1 MNTFQKRAAIIA
13 RLIPAASMA
22 LAMMFFSVVPVHAQT
37 TAAATP
43 TQPAPGS
50 KRGAGTGRT
59 TSSVVQAQ
67 DQVACLGQKDLLKIP
82 ELSSNGTGRLRATIT
97 VITEKDRM
105 TFRNPIGGQPG
116 MTEACWP
123 QWVRAF
129 RSPDALPPYPPLT
142 DLNELQVGPT
152 LRARVG
158 EFIELTFLNNVNPA
172 VFGASSDGTT
182 KVDAGDT
189 ENCDNTSAP
198 YPGNVKGPDGKFIS
212 DTFPNCFH
220 GSTTANLHFHGTH
233 TNPNTTGD
241 NVFLEILSSKRLVGT
256 SAIPVPDFTKF
267 FGDCEVK
274 LAPPGPVE
282 WPRKWSDLPP
292 NYTGNQTNPPPAG
305 SQKDLL
311 TQFDNLP
318 STPAANKLWPKNQAQ
333 LDLGN
338 WPQYYVGSYPYCF
351 KLPDYDAAM
360 AAPPADPM
368 AAMNHG
374 GGKGAVERDGS
385 AASNILSEAL
395 PTHPLRMGQAPGTH
409 WYHAHKHGST
419 SIDVNNGMSGA
430 FIIEG
435 KYDDEINEK
444 YKAYGPYF
452 TRKVPVMVINQFGVS
467 PNLKSPGGADRG
479 PDFSVNGRVNP
490 IVTMRPGEVQMW
502 RIVNSSS
509 RAGVHF
515 SPSTTI
521 NGAAATFQWRRIAQ
535 DGVQFNDYNY
545 LLAAH
550 QSSPF
555 LLAAGNRAD
564 LLVMAPTCPAPATT
578 CTASLQVQNEVDPDN
593 PSVVVNLLT
602 VKVAGTPYNPPMQ
615 FMDHAPSFPPF
626 LGDIADS
633 EVKGWQTISFETVAQ
648 VNPPTVPAI
657 HTINGKKFDG
667 EVGVSVLLNKVEEWK
682 ITNATIG
689 ISHPFHIHI
698 NPFQIV
704 EVFDPNVT
712 LPGVAASG
720 TITITA
726 GSPAVTGI
734 GTSFTKQL
742 AVGYTIATAG
752 SAGTIKSINSD
763 TSLTLTVNAARNGSG
778 AFQYM
783 PPKYVTTKAGILPGQ
798 CYLDPDA
805 DPLTWKPCTPVVPSS
820 KNQIWWDVFPIPSGI
835 NGTKADGTTIIIPG
849 YFRMRSRFVDY
860 PGYYVIHCH
869 ILAHEDRGMMTV
881 VEVTPLL
888 PPFSHH

>member
-1 MNTFQKRAAIIA
+1 MIMFENQRRVISAAVLSA
-13 RLIPAASMA
+13 ALLLPVIPA
-22 LAMMFFSVVPVHAQT
+22 HAQGT
-37 TAAATP
+37 G
-43 TQPAPGS
+43 PGS
-50 KRGAGTGRT
+50 GSGKSKGPGKA
-59 TSSVVQAQ
+59 TSSIVQSQ
-67 DQVACLGQKDLLKIP
+67 EQVACLGQKDLLLIP
-82 ELSSNGTGRLRATIT
+82 ELSSNGTGRLRARIT
-97 VITEKDRM
+97 VTSERDRM
-105 TFRNPIGGQPG
+105 TFRNPISGQPG
-116 MTEACWP
+116 MAEACWP

-129 RSPDALPPYPPLT
+129 RSPDAIPPYPPPG

-158 EFIELTFLNNVNPA
+158 DFIELTFLNNINPA

-182 KVDAGDT
+182 KTDVGDT
-189 ENCDNTSAP
+189 GNCDNTSAP
-198 YPGNVKGPDGKFIS
+198 YPGNVVDSKGKLIS
-212 DTFPNCFH
+212 DSFPNCFH

-241 NVFLEILSSKRLVGT
+241 NVFLEILSSKRLVGGPDVPT
-256 SAIPVPDFTKF
+256 PDFTKF

-274 LAPPGPVE
+274 LAPPAPIE
-282 WPRKWSDLPP
+282 WPRQWTDLPP
-292 NYTGNQTNPPPAG
+292 SYTGIQSTPPPTG
-305 SQKDLL
+305 SQKALL
-311 TQFDNLP
+311 MAFDNLP

-333 LDLGN
+333 LDLHN

-360 AAPPADPM
+360 AAPPDPM
-368 AAMNHG
+368 AGMNHG
-374 GGKGAVERDGS
+374 GSVERDGS
-385 AASNILSEAL
+385 AASNTLSEAL
-395 PTHPLRMGQAPGTH
+395 PTHPLKMGQSPGTH

-419 SIDVNNGMSGA
+419 AIDVNNGMSGA

-509 RAGVHF
+509 RAGVNF
-515 SPSTTI
+515 SPATTI
-521 NGAAATFQWRRIAQ
+521 NGKPATFQWRRIAQ

-545 LLAAH
+545 QLAGH
-550 QSSPF
+550 QSSSF

-578 CTASLQVQNEVDPDN
+578 CTAPLQVQNEVDPDN
-593 PSVVVNLLT
+593 PSVVVSMLT
-602 VKVAGTPYNPPMQ
+602 VKVAGTPYSPPMP

-626 LGDIADS
+626 LADIDDS
-633 EVKGWQTISFETVAQ
+633 EVKGWQTIEFETVAQ
-648 VNPPTVPAI
+648 AFPPKVPVFQPAI
-657 HTINGKKFDG
+657 HTINGQKFDG

-682 ITNATIG
+682 ITNKTIG

-698 NPFQIV
+698 NPFQIT

-712 LPGVAASG
+712 LPSASG
-720 TITITA
+720 TGTIAFTSGTA
-726 GSPAVTGI
+726 TVTGT
-734 GTSFTKQL
+734 GTAFTTQL
-742 AVGYTIATAG
+742 AAGYPITVAG
-752 SAGTIKSINSD
+752 GVVGTIKSIESN
-763 TSLTLTVNAARNGSG
+763 TSLTLSANAPASGSG
-778 AFQYM
+778 AFTYVA
-783 PPKYVTTKAGILPGQ
+783 PKYVTTQAALLQPTLQ
-798 CYLDPDA
+798 CYLNPDA
-805 DPLTWKPCTPVVPSS
+805 DPSTWKPCNPSVVPSS

-835 NGTKADGTTIIIPG
+835 NGTKADGKTVIIIPG
-849 YFRMRSRFVDY
+849 YFKMRSRFVDY
-860 PGYYVIHCH
+860 PGYFVIHCH

>member
-1 MNTFQKRAAIIA
+1 MFENQR
-13 RLIPAASMA
+13 RLIPAAVLSA
-22 LAMMFFSVVPVHAQT
+22 AMMLLPLIAVHAQ
-37 TAAATP
+37 
-43 TQPAPGS
+43 
-50 KRGAGTGRT
+50 GTGPGNGTGGGTGSGRPKGT
-59 TSSVVQAQ
+59 GKATSSVVQSQ
-67 DQVACLGQKDLLKIP
+67 EQVACLGQGSLLKIP
-82 ELSSNGTGRLRATIT
+82 EISSNGTGRLRGRIT
-97 VITEKDRM
+97 VVSEKDRM
-105 TFRNPIGGQPG
+105 TFRNPISGQPG

-129 RSPDALPPYPPLT
+129 RSPDADPPYPSLT

-158 EFIELTFLNNVNPA
+158 DFIELTFLNNINPA

-182 KVDAGDT
+182 KTDVGDT
-189 ENCDNTSAP
+189 GNCDNTSAP
-198 YPGNVKGPDGKFIS
+198 YPGNIKGPDGKLIS
-212 DTFPNCFH
+212 DSFPNCFH

-241 NVFLEILSSKRLVGT
+241 NVFLEILSSKRLVGGPDVPT
-256 SAIPVPDFTKF
+256 PDFTKF

-274 LAPPGPVE
+274 LAPNAPIE
-282 WPRKWSDLPP
+282 WPRQWTDLPP
-292 NYTGNQTNPPPAG
+292 SYTGIQATPPPAG
-305 SQKDLL
+305 SQKALL
-311 TQFDNLP
+311 MAFDSLP

-333 LDLGN
+333 LDLHN

-360 AAPPADPM
+360 AAPPDPM
-368 AAMNHG
+368 AGMNHG
-374 GGKGAVERDGS
+374 GAVERDGS
-385 AASNILSEAL
+385 AASNSLSEAL
-395 PTHPLRMGQAPGTH
+395 PTHPLKMGQSPGTH

-419 SIDVNNGMSGA
+419 AIDVNNGMSGA

-509 RAGVHF
+509 RAGVRF

-521 NGAAATFQWRRIAQ
+521 NGKPVTFQWRRIAQ

-545 LLAAH
+545 QLPGH
-550 QSSPF
+550 QNSSF

-564 LLVMAPTCPAPATT
+564 LLVMAPACPAPATT
-578 CTASLQVQNEVDPDN
+578 CTAPLQVQNEVDPDN

-602 VKVAGTPYNPPMQ
+602 VKVAGTPYSPPMP

-626 LGDIADS
+626 LNDITDD

-648 VNPPTVPAI
+648 VAPPAQPAI

-698 NPFQIV
+698 NPFQIT

-712 LPGVAASG
+712 LPSANGTG
-720 TITITA
+720 TIAITSGSATVTGTGTTFTTQLVAGYTITA
-726 GSPAVTGI
+726 GGVT
-734 GTSFTKQL
+734 
-742 AVGYTIATAG
+742 
-752 SAGTIKSINSD
+752 GTIKSIESN
-763 TSLTLTVNAARNGSG
+763 TSLTLSANAAASGSG
-778 AFQYM
+778 AFTYVA
-783 PPKYVTTKAGILPGQ
+783 PKYVTTQAALLQPTLQ
-798 CYLDPDA
+798 CYLNPD
-805 DPLTWKPCTPVVPSS
+805 DSSTWKPCNPAVVPSS

-849 YFRMRSRFVDY
+849 YFKMRSRFVDY
-860 PGYYVIHCH
+860 PGYFVIHCH

>member
-1 MNTFQKRAAIIA
+1 MIMFENQRRVISAAVLSGA
-13 RLIPAASMA
+13 LLLPVIPA
-22 LAMMFFSVVPVHAQT
+22 HGQ
-37 TAAATP
+37 
-43 TQPAPGS
+43 
-50 KRGAGTGRT
+50 GTGPGTGSGKPRGT
-59 TSSVVQAQ
+59 GNATSSIVQLQ
-67 DQVACLGQKDLLKIP
+67 EQVACLGQKDLLLIP
-82 ELSSNGTGRLRATIT
+82 EISSNGTGRLRARIT
-97 VITEKDRM
+97 VTTERDRM
-105 TFRNPIGGQPG
+105 TFRNPISGQPG

-129 RSPDALPPYPPLT
+129 RSPDAIPPYPPLG

-158 EFIELTFLNNVNPA
+158 DFIELTFLNNVNPA
-172 VFGASSDGTT
+172 VFGASSDGKT
-182 KVDAGDT
+182 KVDEGDT
-189 ENCDNTSAP
+189 GNCDNTSAP

-256 SAIPVPDFTKF
+256 PDVAPPDFTKF

-292 NYTGNQTNPPPAG
+292 SWTGITTNPPTPG

-311 TQFDNLP
+311 MKFDNLP

-333 LDLGN
+333 LDVGN
-338 WPQYYVGSYPYCF
+338 WPQYYLGSYPYCF
-351 KLPDYDAAM
+351 KLPDYDAAT
-360 AAPPADPM
+360 AAPPVDPM

-374 GGKGAVERDGS
+374 GAVERDGS
-385 AASNILSEAL
+385 AASNMLSEAL

-419 SIDVNNGMSGA
+419 AIDVSNGMSGA

-479 PDFSVNGRVNP
+479 PDFAVNGRVNP

-509 RAGVHF
+509 RGGVRF
-515 SPSTTI
+515 SPSTVI
-521 NGAAATFQWRRIAQ
+521 NGAPATFQWRRIAQ

-545 LLAAH
+545 QLPGH
-550 QSSPF
+550 QNSSF

-564 LLVMAPTCPAPATT
+564 LLVKAPSCPSPLTT
-578 CTASLQVQNEVDPDN
+578 CTASLQVQNEVDPEN

-602 VKVAGTPYNPPMQ
+602 VKVAGTPYNPPMP

-626 LGDIADS
+626 LGDIEDS
-633 EVKGWQTISFETVAQ
+633 EVKGWQTIDFATVAQ
-648 VNPPTVPAI
+648 VNPPTVPAL

-682 ITNATIG
+682 ITNATLLIA
-689 ISHPFHIHI
+689 HPFHIHI
-698 NPFQIV
+698 NPFQVV

-712 LPGVAASG
+712 LPGVTGTGTG
-720 TITITA
+720 TIAINF
-726 GSPAVTGI
+726 GSKTVTGT
-734 GTSFTKQL
+734 GTAFTKQL
-742 AVGYTIATAG
+742 AARYLIATANG
-752 SAGTIKSINSD
+752 GTGTIKSIESD
-763 TSLTLTVNAARNGSG
+763 TSLTLTENALQNGSG
-778 AFQYM
+778 AYTYVA
-783 PPKYVTTKAGILPGQ
+783 PKYVTTQAGMLPGQ
-798 CYLDPDA
+798 CFLDPNG
-805 DPLTWKPCTPVVPSS
+805 DPESWKPCNPSVVPSS
-820 KNQIWWDVFPIPSGI
+820 KNQIWWDVFPIPSGLAA
-835 NGTKADGTTIIIPG
+835 NKSDGKGGTIPIIIPG
-849 YFRMRSRFVDY
+849 YFKMRSRFVDY

>member
-1 MNTFQKRAAIIA
+1 MMNMFENQKR
-13 RLIPAASMA
+13 RIPAAVLSGA
-22 LAMMFFSVVPVHAQT
+22 LMLLPAIAVHAQGNG
-37 TAAATP
+37 
-43 TQPAPGS
+43 PGTGGG
-50 KRGAGTGRT
+50 KGTGRT
-59 TSSVVQAQ
+59 TSSVVQSQEQVPCLAQ
-67 DQVACLGQKDLLKIP
+67 GALLKIP
-82 ELSSNGTGRLRATIT
+82 ELSSKGTGRLRATIT
-97 VITEKDRM
+97 VTSEKDRM

-116 MTEACWP
+116 MTEACWG

-129 RSPDALPPYPPLT
+129 RSPDADPPYPPLT
-142 DLNELQVGPT
+142 DLNELQFGPT

-158 EFIELTFLNNVNPA
+158 DFIELTFLNNINPT
-172 VFGASSDGTT
+172 VFGASSDGKTV
-182 KVDAGDT
+182 VDVGDT
-189 ENCDNTSAP
+189 GNCDNTSAP
-198 YPGNVKGPDGKFIS
+198 YPGNVVDSKGKLLS
-212 DTFPNCFH
+212 DSFPNCFH

-241 NVFLEILSSKRLVGT
+241 NVFLEILSSKRLVGAPPMT
-256 SAIPVPDFTKF
+256 PPDFTKF

-282 WPRKWSDLPP
+282 WPRHWTDLPP
-292 NYTGNQTNPPPAG
+292 SYTGIQTTPPPAG
-305 SQKDLL
+305 SQKALL
-311 TQFDNLP
+311 TMFDNLP

-333 LDLGN
+333 LDLQN
-338 WPQYYVGSYPYCF
+338 WPQYYVGAYPYCF

-368 AAMNHG
+368 ASMNHG
-374 GGKGAVERDGS
+374 AGAIERDGS
-385 AASNILSEAL
+385 AASNMLSEAL
-395 PTHPLRMGQAPGTH
+395 PTHPLKMGQAPGTH

-419 SIDVNNGMSGA
+419 AIDVSNGMSGA

-435 KYDDEINEK
+435 KYDDEINAS
-444 YKAYGPYF
+444 YKAYGPDF

-479 PDFSVNGRVNP
+479 PDFAVNGRVNP

-509 RAGVHF
+509 RAGVLF

-521 NGAAATFQWRRIAQ
+521 NGKPATFQWRRIAQ

-545 LLAAH
+545 QLAGH
-550 QSSPF
+550 QNSPF

-578 CTASLQVQNEVDPDN
+578 CTAALRVQNEVDTDN
-593 PSVVVNLLT
+593 PSLVVSLLT
-602 VKVAGTPYNPPMQ
+602 VKVDGTPYNPPMP
-615 FMDHAPSFPPF
+615 FMAHAPSFPAF
-626 LGDIADS
+626 LNDIADS
-633 EVKGWQTISFETVAQ
+633 EVKGWQTIDFATVAQ
-648 VNPPTVPAI
+648 VAPPAQPAI
-657 HTINGKKFDG
+657 HTINGQKFDG
-667 EVGVSVLLNKVEEWK
+667 EVGVSVLLNRVEEWK

-689 ISHPFHIHI
+689 IAHPFHIHI

-712 LPGVAASG
+712 LPSVTGTG
-720 TITITA
+720 TITETI
-726 GSPAVTGI
+726 GSKTVTGV
-734 GTSFTKQL
+734 GTSFTTQL
-742 AVGYTIATAG
+742 AVGNTIAVAG
-752 SAGTIKSINSD
+752 GGPGTIASIESP
-763 TSLTLTVNAARNGSG
+763 TSLTLSLSAVQNGSG
-778 AFQYM
+778 AFTYAI
-783 PPKYVTTKAGILPGQ
+783 PKYVTTAGALQPGQ

-805 DPLTWKPCTPVVPSS
+805 DPLTWKPCSPSVVPSS

-835 NGTKADGTTIIIPG
+835 NGVKKDKTTVIIPG
-849 YFRMRSRFVDY
+849 YFKMRSRFVDY

>member
-1 MNTFQKRAAIIA
+1 MIMFKNQRRVISAAVLSGA
-13 RLIPAASMA
+13 LLLPVIPA
-22 LAMMFFSVVPVHAQT
+22 HAQ
-37 TAAATP
+37 
-43 TQPAPGS
+43 
-50 KRGAGTGRT
+50 GTGPGT
-59 TSSVVQAQ
+59 GSGKPKGTGKATSSIVQLQ
-67 DQVACLGQKDLLKIP
+67 EQVACLGQKDLLLIP
-82 ELSSNGTGRLRATIT
+82 ELSSNGTGRLRARIT
-97 VITEKDRM
+97 VTSERDRM

-129 RSPDALPPYPPLT
+129 RSPDANPPYPPLG

-158 EFIELTFLNNVNPA
+158 DFIELTFLNNVNPA
-172 VFGASSDGTT
+172 VFGASSDGPT
-182 KVDAGDT
+182 KVDAGDIGD
-189 ENCDNTSAP
+189 CDNTSAP

-256 SAIPVPDFTKF
+256 PDIAPPDFTKF

-282 WPRKWSDLPP
+282 WPRKWTDLPP
-292 NYTGNQTNPPPAG
+292 SYTGIQTTPPPAG
-305 SQKDLL
+305 SQKALL
-311 TQFDNLP
+311 TMFDNLP

-333 LDLGN
+333 LDVGN
-338 WPQYYVGSYPYCF
+338 WPQYYLGSYPYCF

-374 GGKGAVERDGS
+374 GAVERDGS

-419 SIDVNNGMSGA
+419 AIDVSNGMSGA

-479 PDFSVNGRVNP
+479 PDFAVNGRVNP

-509 RAGVHF
+509 RGGVRF
-515 SPSTTI
+515 SPSTVI
-521 NGAAATFQWRRIAQ
+521 NGAPATFQWRRIAQ

-545 LLAAH
+545 QLAGH
-550 QSSPF
+550 QSSSF

-564 LLVMAPTCPAPATT
+564 LLVKAPSCPSPLTT
-578 CTASLQVQNEVDPDN
+578 CTASLQVQNEVDPEN

-602 VKVAGTPYNPPMQ
+602 VKVAGTPYNPPMP

-626 LGDIADS
+626 LADIADS
-633 EVKGWQTISFETVAQ
+633 EVKGWQTIDFATVAQ
-648 VNPPTVPAI
+648 VNPPAQPAI
-657 HTINGKKFDG
+657 HTINGEKFDG

-682 ITNATIG
+682 ITNATLLIA
-689 ISHPFHIHI
+689 HPFHIHI
-698 NPFQIV
+698 NPFQVV

-712 LPGVAASG
+712 LPGVTGNGTG
-720 TITITA
+720 TIAINF
-726 GSPAVTGI
+726 GSKTVTGT
-734 GTSFTKQL
+734 GTAFTRQL
-742 AVGYTIATAG
+742 AGRYLIATATG
-752 SAGTIKSINSD
+752 ATGTIKSIESD
-763 TSLTLTVNAARNGSG
+763 TSLTLTENALQSGSG
-778 AFQYM
+778 AYTYVA
-783 PPKYVTTKAGILPGQ
+783 PKYVTTQTGILPGQ
-798 CYLDPDA
+798 CYLDPNG
-805 DPLTWKPCTPVVPSS
+805 DPESWKPCNPSVVPSS
-820 KNQIWWDVFPIPSGI
+820 KNQIWWDVFPIPSGLAA
-835 NGTKADGTTIIIPG
+835 NKSDGKGGTTPIIIPG
-849 YFRMRSRFVDY
+849 YFKMRSRFVDY

>member
-1 MNTFQKRAAIIA
+1 MIMFENQRRVISAAVLSGA
-13 RLIPAASMA
+13 LLLPVIPA
-22 LAMMFFSVVPVHAQT
+22 HAQ
-37 TAAATP
+37 
-43 TQPAPGS
+43 
-50 KRGAGTGRT
+50 GTGPGTGSGKPRGT
-59 TSSVVQAQ
+59 GKATSSIVQLQ
-67 DQVACLGQKDLLKIP
+67 EQVACLGQKDLLLIP
-82 ELSSNGTGRLRATIT
+82 EISSNGTGRLRARIT
-97 VITEKDRM
+97 VTTERDRM
-105 TFRNPIGGQPG
+105 TFRNPISGQPG

-129 RSPDALPPYPPLT
+129 RSPDAIPPYPPLG

-158 EFIELTFLNNVNPA
+158 DFIELTFLNNVNPA
-172 VFGASSDGTT
+172 VFGASSDGKT
-182 KVDAGDT
+182 KVDEGDT
-189 ENCDNTSAP
+189 GNCDNTSAP

-256 SAIPVPDFTKF
+256 PDVAPPDFTKF

-292 NYTGNQTNPPPAG
+292 SWTGITTNPPTPG

-311 TQFDNLP
+311 MKFDNLP

-333 LDLGN
+333 LDVGN
-338 WPQYYVGSYPYCF
+338 WPQYYLGSYPYCF

-360 AAPPADPM
+360 AAPPVDPM

-374 GGKGAVERDGS
+374 GAVERDGS
-385 AASNILSEAL
+385 AASNMLSEAL

-419 SIDVNNGMSGA
+419 AIDVSNGMSGA

-435 KYDDEINEK
+435 KYDDEINET

-479 PDFSVNGRVNP
+479 PDFAVNGRVNP

-509 RAGVHF
+509 RGGVRF
-515 SPSTTI
+515 SPSTVV
-521 NGAAATFQWRRIAQ
+521 NGAPATFQWRRIAQ

-545 LLAAH
+545 QLAGH
-550 QSSPF
+550 QNSSF

-564 LLVMAPTCPAPATT
+564 LLVKAPSCPSPLTT
-578 CTASLQVQNEVDPDN
+578 CTASLQVQNEVDPEN

-602 VKVAGTPYNPPMQ
+602 VKVAGTPYNPPMP
-615 FMDHAPSFPPF
+615 FMDHAPSFPAF
-626 LGDIADS
+626 LGDIEDS
-633 EVKGWQTISFETVAQ
+633 EVKGWQTIDFATVAQ

-682 ITNATIG
+682 ITNATLLIA
-689 ISHPFHIHI
+689 HPFHIHI
-698 NPFQIV
+698 NPFQVV

-712 LPGVAASG
+712 LPGVTGTGTG
-720 TITITA
+720 TIAINF
-726 GSPAVTGI
+726 GSKTVTGT
-734 GTSFTKQL
+734 GTAFTKQL
-742 AVGYTIATAG
+742 AARYLIATANG
-752 SAGTIKSINSD
+752 GTGTIKSIESD
-763 TSLTLTVNAARNGSG
+763 TSLTLTENALQNGSG
-778 AFQYM
+778 AYTYVA
-783 PPKYVTTKAGILPGQ
+783 PKYVTTQAGMLPGQ
-798 CYLDPDA
+798 CFLDPNG
-805 DPLTWKPCTPVVPSS
+805 DPESWKPCNPSVVPSS
-820 KNQIWWDVFPIPSGI
+820 KNQIWWDVFPIPSGLAA
-835 NGTKADGTTIIIPG
+835 NKSDGKGGTIPIIIPG
-849 YFRMRSRFVDY
+849 YFKMRSRFVDY

>member
-1 MNTFQKRAAIIA
+1 MFENQR
-13 RLIPAASMA
+13 RLIPAAVLSG
-22 LAMMFFSVVPVHAQT
+22 AMMLLPLIPAHAQ
-37 TAAATP
+37 
-43 TQPAPGS
+43 
-50 KRGAGTGRT
+50 GTGPGT
-59 TSSVVQAQ
+59 GGGTGSGKPKASGKATSSIVQSQEQVPCLAQ
-67 DQVACLGQKDLLKIP
+67 GALLKIP
-82 ELSSNGTGRLRATIT
+82 ELSSKGTGRLRATIT
-97 VITEKDRM
+97 VTSEKDRM
-105 TFRNPIGGQPG
+105 TFRNPISGQPG
-116 MTEACWP
+116 MTEACWG

-129 RSPDALPPYPPLT
+129 RSPDADPPYPPLA

-158 EFIELTFLNNVNPA
+158 DFIELTFLNNINPA

-182 KVDAGDT
+182 KVDVGDT
-189 ENCDNTSAP
+189 GNCDNTSAP
-198 YPGNVKGPDGKFIS
+198 YPGNVVDSKGKLLS
-212 DTFPNCFH
+212 DSFPNCFH

-241 NVFLEILSSKRLVGT
+241 NVFLEILSSKRLVGAPPMAT
-256 SAIPVPDFTKF
+256 PDFTKF

-282 WPRKWSDLPP
+282 WPRHWTDLPP
-292 NYTGNQTNPPPAG
+292 SYTGIQTTPPPAG
-305 SQKDLL
+305 SQKALL
-311 TQFDNLP
+311 TMFDNLP

-333 LDLGN
+333 LDIGN

-374 GGKGAVERDGS
+374 GAGAIERDGS
-385 AASNILSEAL
+385 AASNMLSEAL
-395 PTHPLRMGQAPGTH
+395 PTHPLIMGQAPGTH

-419 SIDVNNGMSGA
+419 AIDVSNGMSGA

-435 KYDDEINEK
+435 KYDDEINAA
-444 YKAYGPYF
+444 YKAYGPDF

-479 PDFSVNGRVNP
+479 PDFAVNGRVNP

-509 RAGVHF
+509 RAGVNF
-515 SPSTTI
+515 SPATTI
-521 NGAAATFQWRRIAQ
+521 NGTPATFQWRRIAQ

-545 LLAAH
+545 QLAGH
-550 QSSPF
+550 QNSSF

-564 LLVMAPTCPAPATT
+564 LLVMAPTCPPPATT
-578 CTASLQVQNEVDPDN
+578 CTAAVQAVNEVDPGN
-593 PSVVVNLLT
+593 PSVVVNVLT
-602 VKVAGTPYNPPMQ
+602 VKVAGTPYNPPMP
-615 FMDHAPSFPPF
+615 FMAHAPSFPPF
-626 LGDIADS
+626 LADIADS
-633 EVKGWQTISFETVAQ
+633 EVKGWQTIDFATVAQ
-648 VNPPTVPAI
+648 VAPPAQPAI

-689 ISHPFHIHI
+689 IAHPFHIHI
-698 NPFQIV
+698 NPFQVV
-704 EVFDPNVT
+704 EVFDPNVK
-712 LPGVAASG
+712 LPNG
-720 TITITA
+720 T
-726 GSPAVTGI
+726 PA
-734 GTSFTKQL
+734 
-742 AVGYTIATAG
+742 
-752 SAGTIKSINSD
+752 
-763 TSLTLTVNAARNGSG
+763 
-778 AFQYM
+778 
-783 PPKYVTTKAGILPGQ
+783 YVTTQAGIQPGQ
-798 CYLDPDA
+798 CYLNPDA
-805 DPLTWKPCTPVVPSS
+805 DPSTWKPCTAVAASS

-835 NGTKADGTTIIIPG
+835 NGTKADGTKIIIPG
-849 YFRMRSRFVDY
+849 YFKMRSRFVDY

>member
-1 MNTFQKRAAIIA
+1 MIMFENQRRVISAAVLSGA
-13 RLIPAASMA
+13 LLLPVIPA
-22 LAMMFFSVVPVHAQT
+22 HAQ
-37 TAAATP
+37 
-43 TQPAPGS
+43 
-50 KRGAGTGRT
+50 GTGPGT
-59 TSSVVQAQ
+59 GSGKPKTSSIVQLQ
-67 DQVACLGQKDLLKIP
+67 EQVACLGQKDLLLIP
-82 ELSSNGTGRLRATIT
+82 EISSNGTGRLRARIT
-97 VITEKDRM
+97 VTTERDRM
-105 TFRNPIGGQPG
+105 TFRNPISGQPG

-129 RSPDALPPYPPLT
+129 RSPDAIPPYPPLG

-158 EFIELTFLNNVNPA
+158 DFIELTFLNNVNPA
-172 VFGASSDGTT
+172 VFGASSDGKT
-182 KVDAGDT
+182 KVDEGDT
-189 ENCDNTSAP
+189 GNCDNTSAP

-256 SAIPVPDFTKF
+256 PDVAPPDFTKF

-282 WPRKWSDLPP
+282 WPRKWTDLPP
-292 NYTGNQTNPPPAG
+292 SWTGITTTPPPPG

-311 TQFDNLP
+311 MKFDNLP

-333 LDLGN
+333 LDVGN
-338 WPQYYVGSYPYCF
+338 WPQYYLGSYPYCF

-360 AAPPADPM
+360 AAPPVDPM

-374 GGKGAVERDGS
+374 GAVERDGS
-385 AASNILSEAL
+385 AASNMLSEAL

-419 SIDVNNGMSGA
+419 AIDVSNGMSGA

-452 TRKVPVMVINQFGVS
+452 TRKIPVMVINQFGVS

-479 PDFSVNGRVNP
+479 PDFAVNGRVNP

-509 RAGVHF
+509 RGGVRF
-515 SPSTTI
+515 SPSTVI
-521 NGAAATFQWRRIAQ
+521 NGAPATFQWRRIAQ
-535 DGVQFNDYNY
+535 DGVQFNEYNY
-545 LLAAH
+545 QLAGH
-550 QSSPF
+550 QNSSF

-564 LLVMAPTCPAPATT
+564 LLVKAPSCPSPLTT
-578 CTASLQVQNEVDPDN
+578 CTASLQVQNEVDPEN

-602 VKVAGTPYNPPMQ
+602 VKVAGTPYNPPMP

-626 LGDIADS
+626 LGDIEDS
-633 EVKGWQTISFETVAQ
+633 EVKGWQTIDFATVAQ

-682 ITNATIG
+682 ITNATLLIA
-689 ISHPFHIHI
+689 HPFHIHI
-698 NPFQIV
+698 NPFQVV

-712 LPGVAASG
+712 LPGVTGNGTG
-720 TITITA
+720 TIAINF
-726 GSPAVTGI
+726 GSKTVTGT
-734 GTSFTKQL
+734 GTAFTKQL
-742 AVGYTIATAG
+742 AARYLIATANG
-752 SAGTIKSINSD
+752 GTGTIKSIESD
-763 TSLTLTVNAARNGSG
+763 TSLTLTENALQSGSG
-778 AFQYM
+778 AYTYVA
-783 PPKYVTTKAGILPGQ
+783 PKYVTTQAGILPGQ
-798 CYLDPDA
+798 CFLDPNG
-805 DPLTWKPCTPVVPSS
+805 DPESWKPCNPSVVPSS
-820 KNQIWWDVFPIPSGI
+820 KNQIWWDVFPIPSGLAA
-835 NGTKADGTTIIIPG
+835 NKSDGKGGTIPIIIPG
-849 YFRMRSRFVDY
+849 YFKMRSRFVDY

>member
-1 MNTFQKRAAIIA
+1 MIMFENQRRVISAAVLSGA
-13 RLIPAASMA
+13 LLLPVIPA
-22 LAMMFFSVVPVHAQT
+22 HAQ
-37 TAAATP
+37 
-43 TQPAPGS
+43 
-50 KRGAGTGRT
+50 GTGPGTGSGKPRGT
-59 TSSVVQAQ
+59 GKATSSIVQLQ
-67 DQVACLGQKDLLKIP
+67 EQVACLGQKDLLLIP
-82 ELSSNGTGRLRATIT
+82 EISSNGTGRLRARIT
-97 VITEKDRM
+97 VTTERDRM
-105 TFRNPIGGQPG
+105 TFRNPISGQPG

-129 RSPDALPPYPPLT
+129 RSPDAIPPYPPLG

-158 EFIELTFLNNVNPA
+158 DFIELTFLNNVNPA
-172 VFGASSDGTT
+172 VFGASSDGKT
-182 KVDAGDT
+182 KVDEGDT
-189 ENCDNTSAP
+189 GNCDNTSAP

-256 SAIPVPDFTKF
+256 PDVAPPDFTKF

-292 NYTGNQTNPPPAG
+292 SWTGITTNPPTPG

-311 TQFDNLP
+311 MKFDNLP

-333 LDLGN
+333 LDVGN
-338 WPQYYVGSYPYCF
+338 WPQYYLGSYPYCF
-351 KLPDYDAAM
+351 KLPDYDAAT
-360 AAPPADPM
+360 AAPPVDPM

-374 GGKGAVERDGS
+374 GAVERDGS
-385 AASNILSEAL
+385 AASNMLSEAL

-419 SIDVNNGMSGA
+419 AIDVSNGMSGA

-479 PDFSVNGRVNP
+479 PDFAVNGRVNP

-509 RAGVHF
+509 RGGVRF
-515 SPSTTI
+515 SPSTVI
-521 NGAAATFQWRRIAQ
+521 NGAPATFQWRRIAQ

-545 LLAAH
+545 QLAGH
-550 QSSPF
+550 QNSSF

-564 LLVMAPTCPAPATT
+564 LLVKAPSCPSPLTT
-578 CTASLQVQNEVDPDN
+578 CTASLQVQNEVDPEN

-602 VKVAGTPYNPPMQ
+602 VKVAGTPYNPPMP

-626 LGDIADS
+626 LGDIEDS
-633 EVKGWQTISFETVAQ
+633 EVKGWQTIDFATVAQ
-648 VNPPTVPAI
+648 VNPPTVPAL

-682 ITNATIG
+682 ITNATLLIA
-689 ISHPFHIHI
+689 HPFHIHI
-698 NPFQIV
+698 NPFQVV

-712 LPGVAASG
+712 LPGVTGTGTG
-720 TITITA
+720 TIAINF
-726 GSPAVTGI
+726 GSKTVTGT
-734 GTSFTKQL
+734 GTAFTKQL
-742 AVGYTIATAG
+742 AARYLIATANG
-752 SAGTIKSINSD
+752 GTGTIKSIESD
-763 TSLTLTVNAARNGSG
+763 TSLTLTENALQNGSG
-778 AFQYM
+778 AYTYVA
-783 PPKYVTTKAGILPGQ
+783 PKYVTTQAGMLPGQ
-798 CYLDPDA
+798 CFLDPNG
-805 DPLTWKPCTPVVPSS
+805 DPESWKPCNPSVVPSS
-820 KNQIWWDVFPIPSGI
+820 KNQIWWDVFPIPSGLAA
-835 NGTKADGTTIIIPG
+835 NKSDGKGGTIPIIIPG
-849 YFRMRSRFVDY
+849 YFKMRSRFVDY

>member
-1 MNTFQKRAAIIA
+1 MNMFENQR
-13 RLIPAASMA
+13 RLISAAALSGALMLLPAIAA
-22 LAMMFFSVVPVHAQT
+22 HAQGT
-37 TAAATP
+37 G
-43 TQPAPGS
+43 PGTGTGGGTGS
-50 KRGAGTGRT
+50 GKPKGTGRT
-59 TSSVVQAQ
+59 TSSVVQSQ
-67 DQVACLGQKDLLKIP
+67 EQVACLGQKDLLKIP
-82 ELSSNGTGRLRATIT
+82 ELSSNGTGRLRGRIT
-97 VITEKDRM
+97 VVSEKDRM
-105 TFRNPIGGQPG
+105 TFRNPISGQPG

-129 RSPDALPPYPPLT
+129 RSPDADPPYPPLT

-158 EFIELTFLNNVNPA
+158 DFIELTFLNNINPA
-172 VFGASSDGTT
+172 VFGASSDGPT

-189 ENCDNTSAP
+189 GNCDNTSAP
-198 YPGNVKGPDGKFIS
+198 YPGNVKGPDGKLIS
-212 DTFPNCFH
+212 DSFPNCFH

-241 NVFLEILSSKRLVGT
+241 NVFLEILSSNRLVG
-256 SAIPVPDFTKF
+256 APPLAPPDFTKF
-267 FGDCEVK
+267 FADCELK
-274 LAPPGPVE
+274 LAPPTPVE
-282 WPRKWSDLPP
+282 WPRKWTDLPP
-292 NYTGNQTNPPPAG
+292 SYTGIQSTPPPAG
-305 SQKDLL
+305 SQKALL
-311 TQFDNLP
+311 MAFDSLP

-338 WPQYYVGSYPYCF
+338 WPQYYLGSYPYCF
-351 KLPDYDAAM
+351 KLPDFDAAM
-360 AAPPADPM
+360 AASPSDPM
-368 AAMNHG
+368 ASMNHG
-374 GGKGAVERDGS
+374 GAGSVERDGS
-385 AASNILSEAL
+385 AASNSLSEAL
-395 PTHPLRMGQAPGTH
+395 PTHPLKMGQSPGTH

-419 SIDVNNGMSGA
+419 AIDVNNGMSGA

-509 RAGVHF
+509 RAGVLF

-521 NGAAATFQWRRIAQ
+521 SGKPVTFQWRRIAQ

-545 LLAAH
+545 QLPGH
-550 QSSPF
+550 QNSPF

-578 CTASLQVQNEVDPDN
+578 CTAALQVQNEVDPDN

-626 LGDIADS
+626 LNDITDD
-633 EVKGWQTISFETVAQ
+633 EVKGSQTISFETVAQ
-648 VNPPTVPAI
+648 VAPPAQPAI

-698 NPFQIV
+698 NPFQIT
-704 EVFDPNVT
+704 EVFDPNVN
-712 LPGVAASG
+712 LPSAAGTG
-720 TITITA
+720 TIAFTSGSATVTGTGTTFTTQLAAGYPITV
-726 GSPAVTGI
+726 GAVT
-734 GTSFTKQL
+734 
-742 AVGYTIATAG
+742 
-752 SAGTIKSINSD
+752 GTIKSIESN
-763 TSLTLTVNAARNGSG
+763 TSLTLSANATASGSG
-778 AFQYM
+778 AFTYVA
-783 PPKYVTTKAGILPGQ
+783 PKYVTTQAALLQPSLQ
-798 CYLDPDA
+798 CYLNPDA
-805 DPLTWKPCTPVVPSS
+805 DPSTWKPCNPSVVPSS

-835 NGTKADGTTIIIPG
+835 NGTKADGKTIIIPG
-849 YFRMRSRFVDY
+849 YFKMRSRFVDY
-860 PGYYVIHCH
+860 PGYFVIHCH

>member
-1 MNTFQKRAAIIA
+1 MNSFENRIAIVA
-13 RLIPAASMA
+13 RLIPASMA
-22 LAMMFFSVVPVHAQT
+22 LVMTFFSVAPGFGQT
-37 TAAATP
+37 T

-59 TSSVVQAQ
+59 TSSVVQPQ

-82 ELSSNGTGRLRATIT
+82 ELSSNGTGRLRARIVVTS
-97 VITEKDRM
+97 EKDRM

-129 RSPDALPPYPPLT
+129 RSPDADPPYPPLT

-158 EFIELTFLNNVNPA
+158 ELIELTFLNNINPA
-172 VFGASSDGTT
+172 VFGASSDGPT
-182 KVDAGDT
+182 KVDAGDMGD
-189 ENCDNTSAP
+189 CDSTSAP
-198 YPGNVKGPDGKFIS
+198 YPGSVKGTDGKFLS

-256 SAIPVPDFTKF
+256 PSIADPDFSKF
-267 FGDCEVK
+267 FANCEMK

-282 WPRKWSDLPP
+282 WPRKWTDLPP
-292 NYTGNQTNPPPAG
+292 EYTGIQTTPPPPG

-311 TQFDNLP
+311 TKFDNLP

-338 WPQYYVGSYPYCF
+338 WPQYYLGSYPYCF

-360 AAPPADPM
+360 AAPPADSM

-374 GGKGAVERDGS
+374 GGAGAIERDGS

-419 SIDVNNGMSGA
+419 AIDVNNGMSGA

-435 KYDDEINEK
+435 KYDDEINAK

-509 RAGVHF
+509 RAGLRF

-521 NGAAATFQWRRIAQ
+521 NGKPVTFQWRRIAQ

-545 LLAAH
+545 QLAGH
-550 QSSPF
+550 QNSPF

-564 LLVMAPTCPAPATT
+564 LLVMAPACPSPATT
-578 CTASLQVQNEVDPDN
+578 CTASLQVQNEVDTDN
-593 PSVVVNLLT
+593 PSVFVSLLT
-602 VKVAGTPYNPPMQ
+602 VKVAGTPYNPPMP

-626 LGDIADS
+626 LGDIEDS
-633 EVKGWQTISFETVAQ
+633 EVKGWQTIDFATVAQ
-648 VNPPTVPAI
+648 VAPPTQPAI
-657 HTINGKKFDG
+657 HTINGNKFDG

-682 ITNATIG
+682 VTNATIG
-689 ISHPFHIHI
+689 IAHPFHIHI

-712 LPGVAASG
+712 LPSVNATG
-720 TITITA
+720 TITMTL
-726 GSPAVTGI
+726 GSATVTGT
-734 GTSFTKQL
+734 GTAFTTQL
-742 AVGYTIATAG
+742 APGYTIAVAG
-752 SAGTIKSINSD
+752 GGTGIVKSIQSP
-763 TSLTLTVNAARNGSG
+763 TSLTLSFVAVQNASG
-778 AFQYM
+778 AFTYAA
-783 PPKYVTTKAGILPGQ
+783 PKYVATAGPLQPGQ
-798 CYLDPDA
+798 CYLNPD
-805 DPLTWKPCTPVVPSS
+805 DKTTWKPCNPSVVPSS

-835 NGTKADGTTIIIPG
+835 NGKKADGTAIIIPG
-849 YFRMRSRFVDY
+849 YFKMRSRFVDY

>member
-1 MNTFQKRAAIIA
+1 MIMFEKQRRVISAAVLSGA
-13 RLIPAASMA
+13 LLLPVIPA
-22 LAMMFFSVVPVHAQT
+22 HAQ
-37 TAAATP
+37 
-43 TQPAPGS
+43 
-50 KRGAGTGRT
+50 GTGPGT
-59 TSSVVQAQ
+59 GSGKPKGPGNATSSIVQSQ
-67 DQVACLGQKDLLKIP
+67 EQVACLGQKDLLLIP
-82 ELSSNGTGRLRATIT
+82 ELSSNGTGRLRARIT
-97 VITEKDRM
+97 VTSERDRM
-105 TFRNPIGGQPG
+105 TFRNPISGQPG

-129 RSPDALPPYPPLT
+129 RSPDAIPPYPPLG

-158 EFIELTFLNNVNPA
+158 DFIELTFLNNVNPA
-172 VFGASSDGTT
+172 VFGASSDGPT
-182 KVDAGDT
+182 KVDAGDIGD
-189 ENCDNTSAP
+189 CDNTSAP

-256 SAIPVPDFTKF
+256 PDIAPPDFTKF

-292 NYTGNQTNPPPAG
+292 SWTGYQTEPPPPG
-305 SQKDLL
+305 SQKALL
-311 TQFDNLP
+311 TMFDNLP

-338 WPQYYVGSYPYCF
+338 WPQYYLGSYPYCF

-360 AAPPADPM
+360 AAPPVDPM

-374 GGKGAVERDGS
+374 GAVERDGS

-419 SIDVNNGMSGA
+419 AIDVSNGMSGA

-509 RAGVHF
+509 RGGVRF
-515 SPSTTI
+515 APSTVI
-521 NGAAATFQWRRIAQ
+521 NGAPATFQWRRIAQ
-535 DGVQFNDYNY
+535 DGVQFNDFNY
-545 LLAAH
+545 QLAGH
-550 QSSPF
+550 QSSSF

-564 LLVMAPTCPAPATT
+564 LLVKAPSCPSPLTT
-578 CTASLQVQNEVDPDN
+578 CTASLQVQNEVDPEN

-602 VKVAGTPYNPPMQ
+602 VKVAGTPYNPPMP

-626 LGDIADS
+626 LGDIEDS
-633 EVKGWQTISFETVAQ
+633 EVKGWQTIDFATVAQ
-648 VNPPTVPAI
+648 VNPPAQPAI

-682 ITNATIG
+682 ITNATLLIA
-689 ISHPFHIHI
+689 HPFHIHI
-698 NPFQIV
+698 NPFQVV

-712 LPGVAASG
+712 LPGVTGNG
-720 TITITA
+720 TIA
-726 GSPAVTGI
+726 MNFGSKTVTGT
-734 GTSFTKQL
+734 GTAFTKQL
-742 AVGYTIATAG
+742 AVRYLITTATG
-752 SAGTIKSINSD
+752 GTGTIKSIESD
-763 TSLTLTVNAARNGSG
+763 TSLTLTENALQNGSG
-778 AFQYM
+778 AYTYVA
-783 PPKYVTTKAGILPGQ
+783 PKYVTTQAGILPGQ
-798 CYLDPDA
+798 CFLDPNG
-805 DPLTWKPCTPVVPSS
+805 DPESWKPCNPSVVPSS
-820 KNQIWWDVFPIPSGI
+820 KNQIWWDVFPIPSGLAA
-835 NGTKADGTTIIIPG
+835 NKSDGKGGTIPIIIPG
-849 YFRMRSRFVDY
+849 YFKMRSRFVDY

>member
-1 MNTFQKRAAIIA
+1 MIMFENQRRVISAAVLSGA
-13 RLIPAASMA
+13 LLLPVIPA
-22 LAMMFFSVVPVHAQT
+22 HAQ
-37 TAAATP
+37 
-43 TQPAPGS
+43 
-50 KRGAGTGRT
+50 GTGPGT
-59 TSSVVQAQ
+59 GSGKAKGSGKATSSIVQLQ
-67 DQVACLGQKDLLKIP
+67 EQVACLGQKDLLLIP
-82 ELSSNGTGRLRATIT
+82 EISSNGTGRLRARIT
-97 VITEKDRM
+97 VTTERDRM
-105 TFRNPIGGQPG
+105 TFRNPISGQPG

-129 RSPDALPPYPPLT
+129 RSPDAIPPYPPLG

-158 EFIELTFLNNVNPA
+158 DFIELTFLNNVNPA
-172 VFGASSDGTT
+172 VFGASSDGKT
-182 KVDAGDT
+182 KVDEGDT
-189 ENCDNTSAP
+189 GNCDNTSAP

-256 SAIPVPDFTKF
+256 PDVAPPDFTKF

-282 WPRKWSDLPP
+282 WPRKWTDLPP
-292 NYTGNQTNPPPAG
+292 SWTGITTTPPPPG

-311 TQFDNLP
+311 MKFDNLP

-333 LDLGN
+333 LDVGN
-338 WPQYYVGSYPYCF
+338 WPQYYLGSYPYCF

-360 AAPPADPM
+360 AAPPVDPM

-374 GGKGAVERDGS
+374 GAVERDGS
-385 AASNILSEAL
+385 AASNMLSEAL

-419 SIDVNNGMSGA
+419 AIDVSNGMSGA

-479 PDFSVNGRVNP
+479 PDFAVNGRVNP

-509 RAGVHF
+509 RGGVRF
-515 SPSTTI
+515 SPSTVI
-521 NGAAATFQWRRIAQ
+521 NGAPATFQWRRIAQ
-535 DGVQFNDYNY
+535 DGVQFNEYNY
-545 LLAAH
+545 QLAGH
-550 QSSPF
+550 QNSSF

-564 LLVMAPTCPAPATT
+564 LLVKAPSCPSPLTT
-578 CTASLQVQNEVDPDN
+578 CTASLQVQNEVDPEN

-602 VKVAGTPYNPPMQ
+602 VKVAGTPYNPPMP

-626 LGDIADS
+626 LGDIEDS
-633 EVKGWQTISFETVAQ
+633 EVKGWQTIDFATVAQ

-682 ITNATIG
+682 ITNATLLIA
-689 ISHPFHIHI
+689 HPFHIHI
-698 NPFQIV
+698 NPFQVV

-712 LPGVAASG
+712 LPGVTGTGTG
-720 TITITA
+720 TIAINF
-726 GSPAVTGI
+726 GSKTVTGT
-734 GTSFTKQL
+734 GTAFTKQL
-742 AVGYTIATAG
+742 AARYLIATANG
-752 SAGTIKSINSD
+752 GTGTIKSIESD
-763 TSLTLTVNAARNGSG
+763 TSLTLTENALQNGSG
-778 AFQYM
+778 AYTYVA
-783 PPKYVTTKAGILPGQ
+783 PKYVTTQAGILPGQ
-798 CYLDPDA
+798 CFLDPNG
-805 DPLTWKPCTPVVPSS
+805 DPESWKPCNPSVVPSS
-820 KNQIWWDVFPIPSGI
+820 KNQIWWDVFPIPSGLAA
-835 NGTKADGTTIIIPG
+835 NKSDGKGGTIPIIIPG
-849 YFRMRSRFVDY
+849 YFKMRSRFVDY